1 MKLAIIG
8 ERDFIWGFKGV
19 GFSIFPVSDSFQV
32 ARALD
37 AIGKGDYSLVYI
49 TETFA
54 KAFLEKIDEVSKM
67 AKVDITIIP
76 GIQEKKLGL
85 EKLRKIAIRAV
96 GADIFSESQGVG

>member
-1 MKLAIIG
+1 MKVAIIG
-8 ERDFIWGFKGV
+8 ERDFILGFKGM
-19 GFSIFPVSDSFQV
+19 GFFTFPVSDPTQA

-37 AIGKGDYSLVYI
+37 EIGKGGYSLVYI

-54 KAFLEKIDEVSKM
+54 GPLLERIDEVSRM
-67 AKVDITIIP
+67 AKVDITVIP

-96 GADIFSESQGVG
+96 GADIFAES

>member
-1 MKLAIIG
+1 MKVAIIG
-8 ERDFIWGFKGV
+8 EKDFIWGFRGM
-19 GFSIFPVSDSFQV
+19 GFSIFPVSDPTQA

-37 AIGKGDYSLVYI
+37 EIGKGGYSLVYI

-54 KAFLEKIDEVSKM
+54 RTLLERIDEVSRM

-76 GIQEKKLGL
+76 GVQKRQLGL

-96 GADIFSESQGVG
+96 GADIFGES

>member
-1 MKLAIIG
+1 MKVAIIG
-8 ERDFIWGFKGV
+8 EKDFIWGFRGM
-19 GFSIFPVSDSFQV
+19 GFSIFPVSDPTQA

-37 AIGKGDYSLVYI
+37 EIGKGGYSLVYI

-54 KAFLEKIDEVSKM
+54 GPLLEKIDEVSRI

-96 GADIFSESQGVG
+96 GADIFGKA

>member
-19 GFSIFPVSDSFQV
+19 GFSTFPVSDISQA

-37 AIGKGDYSLVYI
+37 EIDRGDYSLVYI

-54 KAFLEKIDEVSKM
+54 KALLEKIDEVSKI

-76 GIQEKKLGL
+76 GIQEKRLGL
-85 EKLRKIAIRAV
+85 EKLRKIGIRAV
-96 GADIFSESQGVG
+96 GADIFR

>member
-1 MKLAIIG
+1 MKVAIIG
-8 ERDFIWGFKGV
+8 EKDFIWGFRGM
-19 GFSIFPVSDSFQV
+19 GFSIFPVSDPTQA

-37 AIGKGDYSLVYI
+37 EIGKGGYSLVYI

-54 KAFLEKIDEVSKM
+54 GPLLEKIDEVSRI

-76 GIQEKKLGL
+76 GVQKLELSL

-96 GADIFSESQGVG
+96 GADIFGKA